1 MLKVCPLCSGSSGN
15 ATYIGTTDCGIL
27 VDAGRSC
34 KAIITALETVGVA
47 PSAVKAILVTH
58 DHNDH
63 ISGLRVLAKKLR
75 IPVYAS
81 EETLSG
87 IIAAGCVEPA
97 TELYE
102 ISSPSDIADM
112 YITPFD
118 TPHDVAHSL
127 GFRIEAGERVVGYAT
142 DLGRVTDDIWQGL
155 YGSDLVLLESNY
167 DESLLAVSSYPY
179 YLKERIRSDRGHLSN
194 SDSADCIRRLA
205 LSGTGRFILGHLSRE
220 NNTPHLAL
228 QRTALLLG
236 QNGLVEGSDYIL
248 SAAARLEPTAPM
260 LL

>member
-1 MLKVCPLCSGSSGN
+1 MLRVCPLCSGSSGN
-15 ATYIGTTDCGIL
+15 AAYIGTEDCGIL
-27 VDAGRSC
+27 IDAGRSC
-34 KAIITALETVGVA
+34 KCLLTALETVGVK

-75 IPVYAS
+75 VPIYAS

-87 IIAAGCVEPA
+87 IISAGCADA
-97 TELYE
+97 TAELCE
-102 ISSPSDIADM
+102 ISSPSDIAGM
-112 YITPFD
+112 LITPFD

-127 GFRIEAGERVVGYAT
+127 GFRIETGDRTIGYAT
-142 DLGRVTDDIWQGL
+142 DLGRVTPAIWEGL

-167 DESLLAVSSYPY
+167 DEDLLAISAYPY

-194 SDSADCIRRLA
+194 SDSAQCIRRLA

-220 NNTPHLAL
+220 NNTPHIAL
-228 QRTALLLG
+228 QRTEMLLSES
-236 QNGLVEGSDYIL
+236 GLEANVDYVL
-248 SAAARLEPTAPM
+248 CAAERLLPTAPVC
-260 LL
+260 L